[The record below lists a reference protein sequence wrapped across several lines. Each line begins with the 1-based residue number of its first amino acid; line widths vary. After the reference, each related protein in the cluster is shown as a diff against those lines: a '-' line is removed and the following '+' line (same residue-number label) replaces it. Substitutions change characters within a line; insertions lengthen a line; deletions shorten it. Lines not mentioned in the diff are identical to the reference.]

1 MLALM
6 KQDPDES
13 EARIGSETAPE
24 RFLHHYLGDGVH
36 LFLSLLAILILVA
49 AAIATFEVVIRNFP
63 QLWSP
68 PSSEYDALHII
79 IQNLLLIAI
88 AAELALLFL
97 FHRTSAAIEVLIFV
111 VARKMVTPTISG
123 WELLAGVAALAGLI
137 AIRFYFLPAN
147 QPKPR
152 T

>member
-1 MLALM
+1 M
-6 KQDPDES
+6 KAEKEET
-13 EARIGSETAPE
+13 EARSGSETTAE
-24 RFLHHYLGDGVH
+24 RYLHRYLGDGVH
-36 LFLSLLAILILVA
+36 LFLSLLAILILGA
-49 AAIATFEVVIRNFP
+49 AAIATFEIVLRDFP
-63 QLWSP
+63 RLWSP

-111 VARKMVTPTISG
+111 VARKMVSPTISG
-123 WELLAGVAALAGLI
+123 LELLAGVVALAGLI

-147 QPKPR
+147 PPKER
-152 T
+152 D